1 MSFDYLCLNIEAL
14 ILCLRL
20 ETHRMSPD
28 AAEASEDGSL
38 CLYGALATNC

>member
-1 MSFDYLCLNIEAL
+1 MSFDYLCLNIEAS

-28 AAEASEDGSL
+28 AAEEVHQPFMPKPTL
-38 CLYGALATNC
+38 LAY